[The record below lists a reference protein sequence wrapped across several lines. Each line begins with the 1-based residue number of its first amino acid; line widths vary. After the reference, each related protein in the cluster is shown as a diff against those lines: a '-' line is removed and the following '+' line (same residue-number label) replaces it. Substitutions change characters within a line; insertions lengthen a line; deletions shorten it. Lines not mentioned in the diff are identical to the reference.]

1 MTEMSN
7 PPVQDGPDLN
17 RLAQAAS
24 EALTDNM
31 VERLTTATGNVM
43 EVADRLN
50 DPDTREA
57 VVALLDGLTDL
68 HKAGALDTAIQT
80 IMTIHALRSAATDQ
94 MVDRAFGFV
103 EHMVNNLGT
112 EEIAT
117 LAHETKLAMEEAV
130 EECVQPTGGGILGMM
145 KMLRQPEAQSALRFL
160 LAFGCKLQQRAQVL
174 SKTPSLPGE
183 SG

>member
-1 MTEMSN
+1 MTDMSN
-7 PPVQDGPDLN
+7 PQAPQGADLN

-24 EALTDNM
+24 EALTDSM
-31 VERLTTATGNVM
+31 VERLTASTGNIL

-50 DPDTREA
+50 DPDTRDA
-57 VVALLDGLTDL
+57 VLALLDGLTDL
-68 HKAGALDTAIQT
+68 HRSGALDTLIQVVLAV
-80 IMTIHALRSAATDQ
+80 HAMRSAATDQ
-94 MVDRAFGFV
+94 MVDRAFAFV

-130 EECVQPTGGGILGMM
+130 EECIKPPSGGLFGIVKMM
-145 KMLRQPEAQSALRFL
+145 SQPEAQNALRFL

-174 SKTPSLPGE
+174 SKTPSPPGE
-183 SG
+183 PG